1 MEKEVQTVQKESFV
15 SKFKKYYQ
23 EHIQAFEAVLALA
36 PAAIILIVF
45 MFFPLVNTFIMSFM
59 EDFRFVNKGGIFA
72 FGHSFSSI
80 GFGEYID
87 VLRNPD
93 FLKALRNTSI
103 IVVVSVPLTVI
114 IALFI
119 SVAMNSIK
127 KLQGVYQTIFF
138 LPYVT
143 NTIALGMVFKV
154 MFSTNSGLINTIF
167 GTNIAW
173 LTDATKNG
181 YWSSLVVLTTYIV
194 WTGLAFKIL
203 IFLSGLQ
210 SIDKQYYDAARIDG
224 ASRRRIFTKITVPL
238 LSPMI
243 AYTVITSFIGA
254 FKSYS
259 DVIAIFGGGPNTY
272 GPPGNEKMWI
282 TVVGF
287 IYDQLPSMMTRG
299 ALSRASAGAVILLI
313 IILLITIVQFLVS
326 KKRVHY

>member
-127 KLQGVYQTIFF
+127 KLQGVYQKIFF
-138 LPYVT
+138 LT
-143 NTIALGMVFKV
+143 
-154 MFSTNSGLINTIF
+154 
-167 GTNIAW
+167 
-173 LTDATKNG
+173 
-181 YWSSLVVLTTYIV
+181 
-194 WTGLAFKIL
+194 
-203 IFLSGLQ
+203 
-210 SIDKQYYDAARIDG
+210 
-224 ASRRRIFTKITVPL
+224 
-238 LSPMI
+238 
-243 AYTVITSFIGA
+243 
-254 FKSYS
+254 
-259 DVIAIFGGGPNTY
+259 
-272 GPPGNEKMWI
+272 
-282 TVVGF
+282 
-287 IYDQLPSMMTRG
+287 
-299 ALSRASAGAVILLI
+299 
-313 IILLITIVQFLVS
+313 
-326 KKRVHY
+326 